1 MRQSPASIRLANLQR
16 QQRRLVWLVF
26 LFVIVIL
33 LAVKAADPKS
43 WVWLTNEGLTPGQPE
58 DVTKPVNLEQE
69 PLAPGAFR
77 LPSAPDTAQ
86 PESKAVAGKPS
97 KKPSDPV
104 GFDLHFPPELFANTR
119 DDTLTIRTQE
129 LEAYYTILGRIKDM
143 PLRVLEQAANKR
155 ISYSEI
161 YNDIRRHRGELVLLE
176 GDLRRLEALPAPEDN
191 PLGIKTLYEGWLFT
205 EAGARHPIRIQC
217 TSLPPGMP
225 LGQSIKLPVKFSGY
239 VFKRTSYETQLG
251 LNTAP
256 LILGSRPRWNPPTE
270 PQLPPARAAGY
281 IFASVTILG
290 LMFGVA
296 AWRYSLAVP
305 PRQTTAEE
313 VPSFAGL
320 ENLRQTNLN
329 ELMAEFELVPHESLA
344 TGDTPHQNEGPVDKP
359 GDAATYKDSA
369 DAADD
374 ETRIAGR

>member
-1 MRQSPASIRLANLQR
+1 MRQRPSSSRLANLQR

-26 LFVIVIL
+26 FFVVVVL

-43 WVWLTNEGLTPGQPE
+43 WVWLTNEGLTPRRPK
-58 DVTKPVNLEQE
+58 DVTKPINLERE

-77 LPSAPDTAQ
+77 LPSAPDTAM
-86 PESKAVAGKPS
+86 PEQKAGAGKPA
-97 KKPSDPV
+97 KPSDPV

-129 LEAYYTILGRIKDM
+129 LETYYAILGRIKDM

-161 YNDIRRHRGELVLLE
+161 YNDIGRHRGELVLLE
-176 GDLRRLEALPAPEDN
+176 GDLRRLEAIPAPEDN

-225 LGQSIKLPVKFSGY
+225 LGESIKLPVKFSGY

-270 PQLPPARAAGY
+270 HQTPPARAAGY

-296 AWRYSLAVP
+296 AWRYSLATP
-305 PRQTTAEE
+305 PRQTADE

-320 ENLRQTNLN
+320 EHVRHTNLN
-329 ELMAEFELVPHESLA
+329 ELMAEFELVPHESLSPEDNA
-344 TGDTPHQNEGPVDKP
+344 SPPGPADQP
-359 GDAATYKDSA
+359 RDAAAYKESA
-369 DAADD
+369 DAD
-374 ETRIAGR
+374 